1 MKKLNLPAY
10 DFLIR
15 KDDKRTQIF
24 DAVRGKYL
32 VLTPEEWVRQHLVR
46 FLIEEKNYP
55 KGLIAI
61 EKGLRL
67 NGLQKRADVLV
78 YNKAGKPVLLIECKA
93 PNVKINQAAF
103 DQIGRYNISFRL
115 PYLLVSNGMSHY
127 CAKINFEAK
136 DFSFLK
142 DIPSYEELD

>member
-15 KDDKRTQIF
+15 KDDKKTQIF

-46 FLIEEKNYP
+46 YLIEEKNYP

-78 YNKAGKPVLLIECKA
+78 YNKAGEPMLLIECKA

-115 PYLLVSNGMSHY
+115 PYLLVSNGINHY

-142 DIPSYEELD
+142 DVPSYEELN

>member
-15 KDDKRTQIF
+15 KDNKRTQIF